1 MESGDGRGAGR
12 VDGLNVNDDERR
24 TTIEIKDH
32 DVWLLRQAGAIPAH
46 PSLHG
51 GVTAGARA
59 LGYDAA
65 LAEGGGEDDDKGLTH
80 MVMDGG
86 VEAYA
91 VGASDEMATVG
102 CVEMS
107 AASTIAQCVQAGAAT
122 SCGGQRRRS
131 RVTRERAV
139 T

>member
-1 MESGDGRGAGR
+1 MAEEPAGSM
-12 VDGLNVNDDERR
+12 VLTSMMTNQRR
-24 TTIEIKDH
+24 TTIEITDH

-91 VGASDEMATVG
+91 VGASDEMATG
-102 CVEMS
+102 R
-107 AASTIAQCVQAGAAT
+107 
-122 SCGGQRRRS
+122 GGWR
-131 RVTRERAV
+131 
-139 T
+139 

>member
-1 MESGDGRGAGR
+1 MAWRRKEGAGR

-24 TTIEIKDH
+24 TTIEITDH

-46 PSLHG
+46 PSLYG

-65 LAEGGGEDDDKGLTH
+65 LVEGGSEDDDKGLTH
-80 MVMDGG
+80 MVIDCG

-91 VGASDEMATVG
+91 VGLGGATRGPAGTSRASAGSREKGRPQVRSGILAYTV
-102 CVEMS
+102 
-107 AASTIAQCVQAGAAT
+107 
-122 SCGGQRRRS
+122 
-131 RVTRERAV
+131 
-139 T
+139 

>member
-1 MESGDGRGAGR
+1 MFRRTIPITGAHRQSSIHDLGAR
-12 VDGLNVNDDERR
+12 CKVPYERR

-65 LAEGGGEDDDKGLTH
+65 LAEGGSEDNDKGLTH
-80 MVMDGG
+80 TSHMV
-86 VEAYA
+86 
-91 VGASDEMATVG
+91 MATV
-102 CVEMS
+102 VW
-107 AASTIAQCVQAGAAT
+107 
-122 SCGGQRRRS
+122 RRMPWGK
-131 RVTRERAV
+131 
-139 T
+139 